1 MHKQAMDVSLAVSRA
16 GVVYLLEVGSFTN
29 CEMIHTVQKIF
40 IISLA
45 SSSERSASIKLGDN
59 FKSVY

>member
-29 CEMIHTVQKIF
+29 CDMIHTVQKNLYYRF
-40 IISLA
+40 SL
-45 SSSERSASIKLGDN
+45 IN
-59 FKSVY
+59 